1 MEILNAI
8 LNLLFSFANVL
19 VTLSIGIWVVYE
31 IGKLIIYASKKVFK
45 FFKFFEYLNGGKD
58 KWSSWIGTVM
68 FCMLI
73 ASYILSNIHITINY
87 LPQ

>member
-19 VTLSIGIWVVYE
+19 VTLSIGMWVVYE
-31 IGKLIIYASKKVFK
+31 IGKLLIYASKKV
-45 FFKFFEYLNGGKD
+45 FKFFEYLNGGKD

-87 LPQ
+87 LSQ